1 MRSVQISSPIAPS
14 SIRNFILTEG
24 RSEDAVIMRDLV
36 AARQAIH
43 ERFAPKL
50 AQDPVYIQSTIDIGY
65 GRYNACL
72 AHFVPWLQR
81 YDNHLTPQVLLEIG
95 AGTGSSTA
103 AFARMCGE
111 KTGYDFDE
119 SALEFARLDRA
130 DWTDGMR
137 VLLSM
142 SSIAM
147 PIP

>member
-81 YDNHLTPQVLLEIG
+81 YYNHLTPQVLLEIG

-119 SALEFARLDRA
+119 SALEFAR
-130 DWTDGMR
+130 MR
-137 VLLSM
+137 IERIGLMRILPSM

>member
-1 MRSVQISSPIAPS
+1 M
-14 SIRNFILTEG
+14 IL
-24 RSEDAVIMRDLV
+24 L
-36 AARQAIH
+36 H
-43 ERFAPKL
+43 FHP
-50 AQDPVYIQSTIDIGY
+50 IDIGY

-81 YDNHLTPQVLLEIG
+81 YYNHLTPQVLLEIG

-137 VLLSM
+137 VLPSM